1 MKKIKNIFFDEDDDE
16 WKIKRVRIYYQ
27 KDNFTRY
34 VKYKSKI
41 AKACINFAISKPYI
55 FNHNTRDELEKFEA
69 KYTFKEFEKWNEYS
83 CSANEANT
91 KFKELYDEA
100 YDNYFART
108 KQKIQTKN
116 LRVSAV
122 VNINENHTLQDLKEL
137 ANKIE
142 QKYGI
147 QPIQIVIHRDEGH
160 YLKDIN
166 GEYLKDENNDFIFDP
181 NLHAHIEFFTL
192 DKEGINRY
200 KSKDRYKIHKELQT
214 LVADELGM
222 ERGKDYA
229 MLNERP
235 SQHLNRQEY
244 AKNKAIAERKA
255 LKQQQ
260 QLQTV
265 KIQQKNEIINTF
277 DEALQIDTSKNTIQE
292 ALQIQKEQISH
303 TIQEN
308 SNLKAELAKLKDI
321 NEINK
326 ELREQ
331 LKQSGANRA
340 DYAKLEQEVNLYRQK
355 IRDKE
360 FITKDELDK
369 FKLDYLNEL
378 NEKTAK
384 ISELENENKTI
395 KRENQELQSQ
405 ILELNNAL
413 NEMKDEFNLNR
424 VRVIQKLPQEMKDR
438 LFLENLKRDYSYNGG
453 DYIFD
458 ENQKKEFVEVAK
470 RYGNDLKEC
479 DFKYLFSTKIGEE
492 SAYHLKHDKAQKVI
506 EAINLATNNI
516 TIKEL
521 NERIDNDTKNLIDKK
536 TIFAKKYLELRKAW
550 YGNEDSN
557 QKELTANH
565 IDNIINAYQIER
577 RKANELE
584 QKLQHTNQQNKNYT
598 LSRF

>member
-1 MKKIKNIFFDEDDDE
+1 MKKFKNIFFDEDDDE

-83 CSANEANT
+83 CSANEANV

-116 LRVSAV
+116 LRISAV

-147 QPIQIVIHRDEGH
+147 QPIQIAIHRDEGH

-192 DKEGINRY
+192 DKQGINRY

-235 SQHLNRQEY
+235 PQHLNRQEY
-244 AKNKAIAERKA
+244 AKHKAIAERKA
-255 LKQQQ
+255 LKEQYQ
-260 QLQTV
+260 
-265 KIQQKNEIINTF
+265 
-277 DEALQIDTSKNTIQE
+277 IQE
-292 ALQIQKEQISH
+292 H
-303 TIQEN
+303 RF
-308 SNLKAELAKLKDI
+308 LKAELAKLKDV

-331 LKQSGANRA
+331 LKQNGANRA
-340 DYAKLEQEVNLYRQK
+340 DYAKLEQEVNYYRQK
-355 IRDKE
+355 IRDRE
-360 FITKDELDK
+360 LITKDELDK
-369 FKLDYLNEL
+369 FKLDYLNKLDE
-378 NEKTAK
+378 NMVK
-384 ISELENENKTI
+384 ITKLENENKTI
-395 KRENQELQSQ
+395 KEQNQTLQSQ
-405 ILELNNAL
+405 ILELNNSL
-413 NEMKDEFNLNR
+413 VEIKDEFNLAR
-424 VRVIQKLPQEMKDR
+424 TKVIQKLPQEMKDR
-438 LFLENLKRDYSYNGG
+438 LFLGSLKEQDNDNY
-453 DYIFD
+453 
-458 ENQKKEFVEVAK
+458 KKWGHKINYKEYVLTQEQMMEFVEVAK
-470 RYGNDLKEC
+470 RYESDLKES
-479 DFKYLFSTKIGEE
+479 DFYNLNDEYIIWQEKDKVEKI
-492 SAYHLKHDKAQKVI
+492 I

-516 TIKEL
+516 TLKNL
-521 NERIDNDTKNLIDKK
+521 NEKIDNAAKNLIDKK
-536 TIFAKKYLELRKAW
+536 TIFAKRYLELKKAW
-550 YGNEDSN
+550 YGNEDN
-557 QKELTANH
+557 KQKELTANQL
-565 IDNIINAYQIER
+565 IDFINSY
-577 RKANELE
+577 N
-584 QKLQHTNQQNKNYT
+584 NV
-598 LSRF
+598 LSRAEKMEKYYKTQINKTEYILNR

>member
-1 MKKIKNIFFDEDDDE
+1 MKKFKNIFFDEDDDE

-83 CSANEANT
+83 CSANEANV

-100 YDNYFART
+100 YNNYFART

-116 LRVSAV
+116 LRISAV

-147 QPIQIVIHRDEGH
+147 QPIQIAIHRDEGH

-192 DKEGINRY
+192 DKQGINRY

-235 SQHLNRQEY
+235 PQHLNRQEY
-244 AKNKAIAERKA
+244 AKHKAIAERKA
-255 LKQQQ
+255 LKEQYQ
-260 QLQTV
+260 
-265 KIQQKNEIINTF
+265 
-277 DEALQIDTSKNTIQE
+277 IQE
-292 ALQIQKEQISH
+292 H
-303 TIQEN
+303 RF
-308 SNLKAELAKLKDI
+308 LKAELAKLKDV

-331 LKQSGANRA
+331 LKQNGANRA
-340 DYAKLEQEVNLYRQK
+340 DYAKLEQEVNYYRQK
-355 IRDKE
+355 IRDSE
-360 FITKDELDK
+360 LITKDELDK
-369 FKLDYLNEL
+369 FKLDYLNKLDE
-378 NEKTAK
+378 NMVK
-384 ISELENENKTI
+384 ITKLENENKTI
-395 KRENQELQSQ
+395 KEQNQTLQSQ

-458 ENQKKEFVEVAK
+458 ENQKKEFLEVAK

-479 DFKYLFSTKIGEE
+479 DFTYLFSTKIGEE

-550 YGNEDSN
+550 YGNEDN
-557 QKELTANH
+557 KQKELTANQL
-565 IDNIINAYQIER
+565 IDFINSY
-577 RKANELE
+577 N
-584 QKLQHTNQQNKNYT
+584 NV
-598 LSRF
+598 LSRAEKMEKYYKTQINKTEYILNR

>member
-1 MKKIKNIFFDEDDDE
+1 MKKFKNIFFDEDDDE

-122 VNINENHTLQDLKEL
+122 VNINENHTLKDLQEL

-235 SQHLNRQEY
+235 PQHLNRQEY
-244 AKNKAIAERKA
+244 AKHKAIAERKA
-255 LKQQQ
+255 LKEQYQ
-260 QLQTV
+260 
-265 KIQQKNEIINTF
+265 
-277 DEALQIDTSKNTIQE
+277 IQE
-292 ALQIQKEQISH
+292 H
-303 TIQEN
+303 RF
-308 SNLKAELAKLKDI
+308 LKAELAKLKDV

-331 LKQSGANRA
+331 LKQNGANRA
-340 DYAKLEQEVNLYRQK
+340 DYAKLEQEVNYYRQK
-355 IRDKE
+355 IRDRE
-360 FITKDELDK
+360 LITKDELDK
-369 FKLDYLNEL
+369 FKLDYLNKLDE
-378 NEKTAK
+378 NMVK
-384 ISELENENKTI
+384 ITKLENENKTI
-395 KRENQELQSQ
+395 KEQNQTLQSQ

-458 ENQKKEFVEVAK
+458 ENQKKEFLEVAK

-479 DFKYLFSTKIGEE
+479 DFTYLFSTKIGEE

-506 EAINLATNNI
+506 EVINLATNNI

-598 LSRF
+598 LSR

>member
-1 MKKIKNIFFDEDDDE
+1 MKKFKNIFFDEDDDE

-34 VKYKSKI
+34 AKYKSKI

-116 LRVSAV
+116 LRISAV
-122 VNINENHTLQDLKEL
+122 VNINENHTLQDLQEL

-192 DKEGINRY
+192 DKQGINRY

-235 SQHLNRQEY
+235 PQHLNRQEY

-255 LKQQQ
+255 LKEQCQ
-260 QLQTV
+260 
-265 KIQQKNEIINTF
+265 
-277 DEALQIDTSKNTIQE
+277 IQE
-292 ALQIQKEQISH
+292 H
-303 TIQEN
+303 RF
-308 SNLKAELAKLKDI
+308 LKVELAKLKDV

-331 LKQSGANRA
+331 LKQSGANRT

-395 KRENQELQSQ
+395 KEQNQELQSQ

-458 ENQKKEFVEVAK
+458 ENQKKEFLEVAK
-470 RYGNDLKEC
+470 RYSNDLKEC

-536 TIFAKKYLELRKAW
+536 TIFAKRYLELKKAW
-550 YGNEDSN
+550 YGNEDN
-557 QKELTANH
+557 KQKELTANQL
-565 IDNIINAYQIER
+565 IDFINSY
-577 RKANELE
+577 N
-584 QKLQHTNQQNKNYT
+584 NV
-598 LSRF
+598 LSRAEKMEKYYKTQINKTEYILNR

>member
-83 CSANEANT
+83 CSANEANV

-116 LRVSAV
+116 LRISAV

-147 QPIQIVIHRDEGH
+147 QPIQVVIHRDEGH

-192 DKEGINRY
+192 DKQGINRY

-229 MLNERP
+229 MLNEIP
-235 SQHLNRQEY
+235 PQHLNRQEY
-244 AKNKAIAERKA
+244 AKHKAIAERKA
-255 LKQQQ
+255 LKEQYQ
-260 QLQTV
+260 
-265 KIQQKNEIINTF
+265 
-277 DEALQIDTSKNTIQE
+277 IQE
-292 ALQIQKEQISH
+292 HKF
-303 TIQEN
+303 
-308 SNLKAELAKLKDI
+308 LKVELAKLKDV

-395 KRENQELQSQ
+395 KEQNQELQSQ

-458 ENQKKEFVEVAK
+458 ENQKKEFLEVAK
-470 RYGNDLKEC
+470 RYSNDLKEC

-536 TIFAKKYLELRKAW
+536 TIFAKRYLELKRAW
-550 YGNEDSN
+550 YGNEDN
-557 QKELTANH
+557 KQKELTANQL
-565 IDNIINAYQIER
+565 IDFINSY
-577 RKANELE
+577 N
-584 QKLQHTNQQNKNYT
+584 NV
-598 LSRF
+598 LSRAEKMEKYYKTQINKTEYILNR